1 MKNRYRVKLAA
12 ISVIDFLK
20 VVKESA
26 IHSYK
31 LRTDLSYRIKYALQ
45 GKHYTLKTII
55 K

>member
-1 MKNRYRVKLAA
+1 MKKAYRVKLAA

-26 IHSYK
+26 VHSYK
-31 LRTDLSYRIKYALQ
+31 LQTDLSYRIGYALR
-45 GKHYTLKTII
+45 GRAYTLRTII